1 MPRFFTRP
9 SMYASMVLV
18 VLCCCWP
25 HQVVHGDEPLGTA
38 NAAVSKHVVA
48 RPSNPESLELA
59 RLKQI
64 QTQVRAVVAKVMPA
78 CVAVSDG
85 TGFGSGVIVSKSGL
99 VLTAAHVMV
108 DQGDYELILPS
119 GKKVKARPL
128 GKDMGVDA
136 GMLQIIDRGPFP
148 FVEIDRSGHLPFG
161 AWVVSLGHSGGYEL
175 GRTPPVRTGRIL
187 GRDSG
192 QVSTDAVLIGG
203 DSGGPLFGLDGK
215 LVGIHSSIGDTVA
228 ENRHTSMPAFL
239 ASWERMLRGE
249 VWGELPDLDEPKAKK
264 RGVIGVRVDL
274 EAPNCRIRLV
284 NEHSPAEEA
293 GILVGD
299 VVLEFNGMSI
309 RDGRHLI
316 AVIKT
321 LNSGDVCAVKIL
333 RGQSEFS
340 VGIQLR

>member
-18 VLCCCWP
+18 VLCCWP
-25 HQVVHGDEPLGTA
+25 NLVVHGDEPLDTA
-38 NAAVSKHVVA
+38 NAAVSKHGVA
-48 RPSNPESLELA
+48 SPSNPESLELA

-64 QTQVRAVVAKVMPA
+64 QTQVRSVVAKVMPA

-108 DQGDYELILPS
+108 DRGDYELILPS
-119 GKKVKARPL
+119 GKKLMARPL

-136 GMLQIIDRGPFP
+136 GMLQIIDKGPFP
-148 FVEIDRSGHLPFG
+148 FVEIDRGGHLPFG

-187 GRDSG
+187 SRDSG
-192 QVSTDAVLIGG
+192 QLSTDAVLIGG

-249 VWGELPDLDEPKAKK
+249 VWGQLPELDEPKGKK

-293 GILVGD
+293 GLLVGD

-321 LNSGDVCAVKIL
+321 LNSGDVCVVKIL
-333 RGQSEFS
+333 RGKTEFS